1 MSRTLPAADTRRD
14 QFILGLRATIPLVIG
29 AIPFGIIFG
38 ALAITN
44 GLSPAA
50 ALAMS
55 AFVFAGSSQFVS
67 VSLIASATPL
77 PIIWLTTLVVNLR
90 HALYSASLAPY
101 VRHLPQ
107 RWLIPLGFW
116 LTDETYL
123 VTIANY
129 EAAGALRYKH
139 YFYFGSA
146 IFMYLNW
153 QLCTLIGV
161 VFGASV
167 QDPARWG
174 LDFAMSATFIGMLLP
189 TIRNRPVLAA
199 VLTGAVVAVAAH
211 SLPYKLGLILATI
224 CGVAAGVLAERR
236 WGGAM
241 PHTLHEEADEE
252 ARLAVEETR

>member
-1 MSRTLPAADTRRD
+1 MTSLVSPADSRRA
-14 QFILGLRATIPLVIG
+14 QFVRGLRATIPLVIG
-29 AIPFGIIFG
+29 AMPFGVIFG
-38 ALAITN
+38 ALAITS

-55 AFVFAGSSQFVS
+55 AFVFAGASQFIGVGLVAS
-67 VSLIASATPL
+67 VTPL

-129 EAAGALRYKH
+129 EAAGDVRHKH

-153 QLCTLIGV
+153 QLCTLVGV

-174 LDFAMSATFIGMLLP
+174 LDFAMSATFIGMLIP
-189 TIRNRPVLAA
+189 SVRGRPVLAA
-199 VLTGAVVAVAAH
+199 VLTGAIVAVAAY
-211 SLPYKLGLILATI
+211 SLPYKLGLMLATL

-236 WGGAM
+236 WGGGP
-241 PHTLHEEADEE
+241 PHTLHADADEE
-252 ARLAVEETR
+252 ARMAIEETR